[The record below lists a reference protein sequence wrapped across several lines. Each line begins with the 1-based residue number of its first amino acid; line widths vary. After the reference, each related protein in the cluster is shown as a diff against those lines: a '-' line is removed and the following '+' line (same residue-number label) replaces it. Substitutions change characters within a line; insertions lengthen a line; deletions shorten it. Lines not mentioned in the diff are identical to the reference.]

1 MMMTGEIGMRGDR
14 DRCMMRGNRY
24 NQRQGTCVSTKLMR
38 YIIYRRKDYTRP
50 VNFVSS
56 NQREDEDDGDSDS
69 DKEVPKMF
77 LIALDVNF
85 VAFSQDLDEATKH
98 ILEALDQRKLQE
110 VGEKVGVGKFRTAS
124 LEKNKKLS
132 MFSTDQTTKTTG

>member
-1 MMMTGEIGMRGDR
+1 MYPQISVKMKTRGTQILTK
-14 DRCMMRGNRY
+14 RY
-24 NQRQGTCVSTKLMR
+24 GDVLTTLN
-38 YIIYRRKDYTRP
+38 
-50 VNFVSS
+50 VN
-56 NQREDEDDGDSDS
+56 
-69 DKEVPKMF
+69 
-77 LIALDVNF
+77 L

-132 MFSTDQTTKTTG
+132 MFNTDQTTKTTG